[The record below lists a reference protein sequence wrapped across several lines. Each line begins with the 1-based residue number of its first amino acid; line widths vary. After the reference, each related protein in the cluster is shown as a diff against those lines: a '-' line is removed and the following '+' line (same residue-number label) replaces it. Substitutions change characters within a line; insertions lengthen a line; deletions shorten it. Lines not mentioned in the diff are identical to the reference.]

1 LLKYKDTEGDLI
13 TIGCND
19 DFHEALLQQP
29 KGQTLK
35 INVVSSSPISF
46 IPEKLSTS
54 LSEIAR
60 GLGVAL
66 EEAYRGLTE
75 EPKECKYNVEKKQ
88 NESKEKNPLV
98 MEVDVDYSEALQMFN
113 HNAVQHIRS
122 GKLNEAEK
130 VLLYTLKFFPNN
142 PTLYY
147 NLACVHSLRGDA
159 ERSVEALKKSFA
171 LGFDEIDTLE
181 NDSDFDQI
189 RNFPSFQ
196 ELIAENRESIPS
208 LQQVVAEVP
217 VVIEQNEPEPSK
229 QPELFALVI
238 EQEPPKIPEPE
249 QIFPLLKLRPVEA
262 FVPVVE
268 EVPKKS
274 EEEEA
279 IEKALSQL
287 VEMGFS
293 DWEMNV
299 RMLAKNNLDMMATV
313 RDLLDI
319 V

>member
-1 LLKYKDTEGDLI
+1 
-13 TIGCND
+13 
-19 DFHEALLQQP
+19 
-29 KGQTLK
+29 
-35 INVVSSSPISF
+35 
-46 IPEKLSTS
+46 
-54 LSEIAR
+54 
-60 GLGVAL
+60 
-66 EEAYRGLTE
+66 
-75 EPKECKYNVEKKQ
+75 
-88 NESKEKNPLV
+88 
-98 MEVDVDYSEALQMFN
+98 MFN

-130 VLLYTLKFFPNN
+130 VLLYTLKFFPNDS
-142 PTLYY
+142 TLYY
-147 NLACVHSLRGDA
+147 NLACVYSLRGDA
-159 ERSVEALKKSFA
+159 ERSVEALKKSFD
-171 LGFDEIDTLE
+171 LGFDEIDTLV

-217 VVIEQNEPEPSK
+217 VVIEQNEPEPPR
-229 QPELFALVI
+229 QPELIASII
-238 EQEPPKIPEPE
+238 EEPPKIPELE

-268 EVPKKS
+268 EEIVPEKS

-293 DWEMNV
+293 DWEVNV